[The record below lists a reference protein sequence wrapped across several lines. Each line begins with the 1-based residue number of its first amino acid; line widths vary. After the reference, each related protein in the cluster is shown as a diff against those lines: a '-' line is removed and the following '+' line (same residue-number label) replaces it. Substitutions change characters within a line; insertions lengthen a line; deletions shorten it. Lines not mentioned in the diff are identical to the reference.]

1 MRFPFT
7 RHPFTT
13 LSLAGALVVAA
24 CGESALVAPTTKV
37 TGRTA
42 SGFGFVGSI
51 GDYVWLDAN
60 GNGIQDVGEVGMAGV
75 TLNLY
80 AGSTCT
86 GTPIGTQLSDPSGNG
101 FYLFAPL
108 AAGTYSV
115 QVVTPSG
122 FAPTTVNAAGS
133 TSENDSNPA
142 CSTVTIADGEFN
154 GSLDFGFVPAVV
166 ANEGCSPGYW
176 KNHTNWPS
184 PYTKTMLFSA
194 VFSNAFPGKTLQQV
208 LSTGGGGLIALGRQ
222 TVSALLNAKSLGAA
236 DFGLTTASVISQFN
250 AAYASGNYAPLQTYF
265 ESLTDVNGRV
275 CPLN

>member
-13 LSLAGALVVAA
+13 LSLASALVVAA

-60 GNGIQDVGEVGMAGV
+60 GNGIQDVGEVGLAGV

-122 FAPTTVNAAGS
+122 YSPTTVNAAGS
-133 TSENDSNPA
+133 TSANDSNPA

-154 GSLDFGFVPAVV
+154 GTVDFGFVPAVV

-176 KNHTNWPS
+176 KNHTNWPT
-184 PYTKTMLFSA
+184 PYTKSELFSA

-208 LSTGGGGLIALGRQ
+208 LSTGGGGLTALGRQ